1 MIDFTTCERNRF
13 RAYGGANGNKINI
26 RYQGKS
32 YMLKFPPKPR
42 RGGEM
47 SYTNGCVSEYLGC
60 HIFAFLGFRVQET
73 LLGTYTDNKN
83 KEKLVVACGDFTEGG
98 KQLIEFAKL
107 KNTCIDSELN
117 GYGTEL
123 STILEAIEE
132 QTLLPPKV
140 LREFFW
146 DQFIA
151 DAFLGNFDRHNGNW
165 GVLVD
170 ENLGTAELA
179 PVYDCG
185 SCLYPQLSEEGMRAV
200 LDDPEEIRQRIY
212 VFPSSAIKEDGVKIP
227 YAIQPRRAGDIAT
240 CYCSPKLAEKE
251 LGWKR
256 KVDFAGLVKM
266 MVAADVEKYTGKTLE
281 AYLTEKGNK

>member
-1 MIDFTTCERNRF
+1 MIDFTNCERNRF

-60 HIFAFLGFRVQET
+60 HIFASLGFRVQET

-117 GYGTEL
+117 G
-123 STILEAIEE
+123 
-132 QTLLPPKV
+132 
-140 LREFFW
+140 
-146 DQFIA
+146 
-151 DAFLGNFDRHNGNW
+151 
-165 GVLVD
+165 
-170 ENLGTAELA
+170 
-179 PVYDCG
+179 
-185 SCLYPQLSEEGMRAV
+185 
-200 LDDPEEIRQRIY
+200 
-212 VFPSSAIKEDGVKIP
+212 
-227 YAIQPRRAGDIAT
+227 
-240 CYCSPKLAEKE
+240 
-251 LGWKR
+251 
-256 KVDFAGLVKM
+256 
-266 MVAADVEKYTGKTLE
+266 
-281 AYLTEKGNK
+281 

>member
-1 MIDFTTCERNRF
+1 
-13 RAYGGANGNKINI
+13 
-26 RYQGKS
+26 
-32 YMLKFPPKPR
+32 MLKFPPKPR

-60 HIFAFLGFRVQET
+60 HIFASLGFRVQET

-98 KQLIEFAKL
+98 KQLMNSQN

-123 STILEAIEE
+123 STILDAIEE

-170 ENLGTAELA
+170 ENLGTA
-179 PVYDCG
+179 G
-185 SCLYPQLSEEGMRAV
+185 
-200 LDDPEEIRQRIY
+200 
-212 VFPSSAIKEDGVKIP
+212 
-227 YAIQPRRAGDIAT
+227 AG
-240 CYCSPKLAEKE
+240 
-251 LGWKR
+251 
-256 KVDFAGLVKM
+256 AGLRLRFLPVPS
-266 MVAADVEKYTGKTLE
+266 VE
-281 AYLTEKGNK
+281 